1 MTNGIVT
8 SPLFRL
14 SYDTDNVRGRP
25 VAASQR
31 SAWHKKAA
39 DRRVP
44 ARLLATG
51 AEPYSTTRQ
60 AGGMRLSASLPS
72 VLLNLRVE
80 R

>member
-25 VAASQR
+25 AAASQR
-31 SAWHKKAA
+31 FASHQTAA

-51 AEPYSTTRQ
+51 AEPYSTTRL
-60 AGGMRLSASLPS
+60 AGAGRMPPSLPS
-72 VLLNLRVE
+72 MLLNLLVK
-80 R
+80 